1 MPEPGY
7 LTMFRSGELVRRAE
21 ELEARLAACDICPR
35 DCGDNRLGG
44 ERGFCR
50 AGNRAQ
56 VASVCSHH
64 GEEPAVSGS
73 RGSGTV
79 FFSGCNL
86 RCVYCQNHQIS
97 QDEAVASASGVTSRS
112 LAGDLL
118 YLQNKLGCHNVNFV
132 SPSHFVPQMVR
143 AVLEAAGMGFE
154 LPLVYNTSSYDS
166 LATLRTLNGVVDVYL
181 ADLRYA
187 SDGWAWRLSR
197 APRYR
202 AHARAAIAEMYR
214 QVGPLKSDGDGVA
227 RSGLIV
233 RHLVLPDGL
242 AGSHESL
249 TWLATEVSP
258 EVTVSIMSQYHPVHR
273 ANRTPS
279 LRRTITMAE
288 YDEVVDLLDS
298 LGMENGW
305 VQEMGS
311 DDDYLP
317 DFDRDGHPF
326 LVPTGSA
333 FRREARGH

>member
-1 MPEPGY
+1 MPEAGY
-7 LTMFRSGELVRRAE
+7 LALFHSGELARRAE
-21 ELEARLAACDICPR
+21 ALEGRLAACDICPR
-35 DCGDNRLGG
+35 ECGDNRLED

-50 AGNRAQ
+50 AGSRPQ

-97 QDEAVASASGVTSRS
+97 QGAVVASASGVTSGS

-118 YLQNKLGCHNVNFV
+118 HLQNGLGCHNVNFV

-143 AVLEAAGMGFE
+143 TVLEAAGMGFE

-166 LATLRTLNGVVDVYL
+166 LATLKALDGIVDIYL

-187 SDGWAWRLSR
+187 SDRWAWQLSR
-197 APRYR
+197 APGYR

-214 QVGPLKSDGDGVA
+214 QVGLLKTDGDGVA

-242 AGSHESL
+242 AGSRESL

-258 EVTVSIMSQYHPVHR
+258 EVTVSIMSQYHPAHR
-273 ANRTPS
+273 ADRVPS
-279 LRRTITMAE
+279 LRRTITRVE
-288 YDEVVDLLDS
+288 YDEVVDLLGS

-305 VQEMGS
+305 VQGMGS
-311 DDDYLP
+311 DGDYLP
-317 DFDRDGHPF
+317 DFGGDGHPF
-326 LVPTGSA
+326 
-333 FRREARGH
+333 EAPVV